1 MAGNILTLYFHT
13 KSKPNMPLGIWF
25 EYHFRLYFSR
35 LPYHLTVKS
44 KGSIDVHAWGHG
56 KNKESIDHAL

>member
-1 MAGNILTLYFHT
+1 
-13 KSKPNMPLGIWF
+13 MPLGIWF

-44 KGSIDVHAWGHG
+44 KGSIDVHAGGHG